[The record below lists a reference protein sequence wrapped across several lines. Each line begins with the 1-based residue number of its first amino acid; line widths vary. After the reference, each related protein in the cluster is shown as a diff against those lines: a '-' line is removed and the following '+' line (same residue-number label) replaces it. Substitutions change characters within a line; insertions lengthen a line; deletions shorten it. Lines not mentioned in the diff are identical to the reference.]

1 MGSVMEIKGSGVGK
15 GVVKGEALV
24 TNEPISFNNGV
35 DPTTGL
41 VIEVG
46 HELKGESVSG
56 RILVFPVGKGSTG
69 GSYVLYDLADRGLAP
84 AAIINSRGDTVIVT
98 GCVMGKIPLIHKCDQ
113 DPVAT
118 IRTGDMVEVKPEKRN
133 CQGVQGE
140 LINTNHLP

>member
-1 MGSVMEIKGSGVGK
+1 MGSVIEIHGSGIGK
-15 GVVKGEALV
+15 GIITGEALV
-24 TNEPISFNNGV
+24 TKEPISFNNGV

-46 HELKGESVSG
+46 HALKGESISG
-56 RILVFPVGKGSTG
+56 KILVFPVGKGSTG

-98 GCVMGKIPLIHKCDQ
+98 GCVMGKIPLVHKCDK

-118 IRTGDMVEVKPEKRN
+118 IATGDRVEVEPEKGIVR
-133 CQGVQGE
+133 VFKS
-140 LINTNHLP
+140 

>member
-1 MGSVMEIKGSGVGK
+1 MGTIIEIHGSGVGK
-15 GVVKGEALV
+15 GLIKGEALV
-24 TNEPISFNNGV
+24 TKEPISFNNGV

-46 HELKGESVSG
+46 HELKGQSVTG
-56 RILVFPVGKGSTG
+56 KILVFPVGKGSTG

-98 GCVMGKIPLIHKCDQ
+98 GCVMGRIPLVHKCDK

-118 IRTGDMVEVKPEKRN
+118 IATGDMVEVEPEKGIVRVFKN
-133 CQGVQGE
+133 
-140 LINTNHLP
+140 